1 MTPIKKETAFPS
13 LSDFFELDSWLAPER
28 FLKNFQSFMPATNVF
43 ETENEYKVELAIPG
57 FKKEDVKIKL
67 ENNVLTI
74 SAENKEEKSQ
84 TDKKFTRKEFSY
96 NSFSRSFSLPEAANN
111 DKIEAK
117 YENGLLKLDIAKKEG
132 SASSN
137 KKEIKIN

>member
-1 MTPIKKETAFPS
+1 MTPIKKENMFPS
-13 LSDFFELDSWLAPER
+13 LSDFFELDSWMAPER
-28 FLKNFQSFMPATNVF
+28 YLKNFQSFMPATNVI
-43 ETENEYKVELAIPG
+43 ETDKAYKVELAIPG

-67 ENNVLTI
+67 ENNVLTV

-96 NSFSRSFSLPEAANN
+96 NSFSRSFALPEAANN

-117 YENGLLKLDIAKKEG
+117 YEHGLLKLDIAKKEVT
-132 SASSN
+132 SSSG
-137 KKEIKIN
+137 KEIKIS